1 MSLIKVNTIQNAN
14 GTTALSIAA
23 NGQLSS
29 VNTAVAN
36 VTTLNATSGVLATQ
50 NGMTGIA
57 KAWVR
62 FRGGA
67 SPTIDGSFNIS
78 SITRTGTGQYTV
90 NFTTAMPNT
99 NYSASIGNSI
109 DTSFAAY
116 VDGLPFIQAG
126 SPYYSVPTTTSF
138 DLRYAASVNGTAYDP
153 YYGNVVIFS
162 S

>member
-1 MSLIKVNTIQNAN
+1 MSVIKVNTIQNAN
-14 GTTALSIAA
+14 GTTALTIAA
-23 NGQLSS
+23 NGQLSR
-29 VNTAVAN
+29 VNTAIISDGTYSTSAN
-36 VTTLNATSGVLATQ
+36 NVIQGS
-50 NGMTGIA
+50 A

-62 FRGGA
+62 FRGGS